1 MIFFDKGIEI
11 RFLVFHKSADLNI
24 REVVS
29 ARTFPY
35 CEGLFR
41 DAEISSCLSSREKL
55 GAHEGSS
62 IGSILCHLFFLIG
75 FVTPAIVCRAG
86 GTKFENLEVD
96 GCCCSE
102 QTKIE
107 RSVLLIRS
115 VD

>member
-1 MIFFDKGIEI
+1 MIFFDEGIEI

-35 CEGLFR
+35 CKSLFR

-55 GAHEGSS
+55 GAHEGGS

-75 FVTPAIVCRAG
+75 FVTRQQFCVAPAG
-86 GTKFENLEVD
+86 LNLK
-96 GCCCSE
+96 
-102 QTKIE
+102 T
-107 RSVLLIRS
+107 
-115 VD
+115 